1 MLYSHIMIRYGELTL
16 KGKNRKDFID
26 CLFLNVKKACA
37 DIPHLEFEK
46 QYDRMYITF
55 LDESV
60 IEDLLQRLKL
70 ISGISS
76 YSLVAKMEKDIDI
89 MKEKILL
96 MLQQKKVEP
105 TSMFKVIARRS
116 DKNFPI
122 VSDQINREIAS
133 EILKNT
139 NLKVDVHQ
147 PNIKIKIEVRL
158 DACYV
163 YFDQIEG

>member
-96 MLQQKKVEP
+96 M
-105 TSMFKVIARRS
+105 
-116 DKNFPI
+116 
-122 VSDQINREIAS
+122 
-133 EILKNT
+133 
-139 NLKVDVHQ
+139 
-147 PNIKIKIEVRL
+147 
-158 DACYV
+158 
-163 YFDQIEG
+163 